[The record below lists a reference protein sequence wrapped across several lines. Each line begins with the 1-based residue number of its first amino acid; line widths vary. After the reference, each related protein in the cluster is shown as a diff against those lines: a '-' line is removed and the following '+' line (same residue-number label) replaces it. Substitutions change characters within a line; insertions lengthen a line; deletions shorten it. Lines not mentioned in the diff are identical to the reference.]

1 MNYLLYMATWLQVVF
16 IIVMFSGLSIFGLY
30 IVRRLVPVEHL
41 KRNHEVAGFTFGVIG
56 AFYGLLLAFVI
67 VAAWERFDRA
77 DEKVQGEAMA
87 LASLYRLSKGFPQP
101 LQHNLQQAI
110 RDYTEHAINVEWPEM
125 MARVHGQTA
134 DDPSGPLAL
143 WALVGAYN
151 PSNGRQSLLVDKSF
165 DQLQLISEDR
175 TLRYMY
181 GNDDLPSVVWLVI
194 YAGLFITVGFSYFF
208 GLEAFPSQALMC
220 GVFASLLGL
229 TILAILE
236 LAHPYQGSVVVSDA
250 PFKFAI
256 ARMNLM
262 DKIAFSK
269 TTDLSQFALSA
280 RSTTAPGDG
289 YCRNESTSMQR

>member
-1 MNYLLYMATWLQVVF
+1 MAYLLFWPTWIQVAFVV
-16 IIVMFSGLSIFGLY
+16 IVFSGLSILGLY
-30 IVRRLVPVEHL
+30 IVRRLVPVERL

-110 RDYTEHAINVEWPEM
+110 RDYTEHAINVEWPKM
-125 MARVHGQTA
+125 ISRFHGETA
-134 DDPSGPLAL
+134 DDPIGTLGL
-143 WALVGAYN
+143 WALVAGYN
-151 PSNGRQSLLVDKSF
+151 PSDGRESLLIDKSY

-181 GNDDLPSVVWLVI
+181 SNEELPSVVWLVI
-194 YAGLFITVGFSYFF
+194 YVGLFITVGFSYFF
-208 GLEAFPSQALMC
+208 GLETFPSQALMA
-220 GVFASLLGL
+220 GIFASLLGL

-236 LAHPYQGSVVVSDA
+236 LAHPYQGAVVVSDA

-256 ARMNLM
+256 TRMNEM
-262 DKIAFSK
+262 DKIVFSG
-269 TTDLSQFALSA
+269 TSA
-280 RSTTAPGDG
+280 RTVKRRTPASP
-289 YCRNESTSMQR
+289 TSSRKT